1 MRIFARTYATRRPV
15 RPPLKVI
22 DPLLSSPNATAVK
35 LEDGMTLIHRP
46 PPSAPSVFS
55 TTALPASPLLLSKRS
70 DSETV
75 PPRLHKERIYGN
87 HVLTEDDFAKMQKLR
102 DENPSYYTRSRLAK
116 LYKCPPFLVAQKVPL
131 AKSDR
136 IAALEK
142 TALEHE
148 KNREQWGELKSMARE
163 IRKKRREFW

>member
-1 MRIFARTYATRRPV
+1 MSSAVRIFARTYATRRPV

-75 PPRLHKERIYGN
+75 PPRLRKERIYGN

-116 LYKCPPFLVAQKVPL
+116 LYKCPPFLVAQKRTMGRTQEYSKRNKEK
-131 AKSDR
+131 AKGVLVNGCIVLYIYSSD
-136 IAALEK
+136 LYY
-142 TALEHE
+142 L
-148 KNREQWGELKSMARE
+148 
-163 IRKKRREFW
+163 